1 MTRGERRKADPV
13 TIVGARARRVTAAAM
28 VVLTASS
35 AVSACGSGIDG
46 QVVSLYTAAG
56 DAATFTAVADR
67 CNSEFGGR
75 FQIQQF
81 SLPKGADDQRLQ
93 LARRVTGN
101 DRTLDVTASHGLLK
115 VALLH
120 HQ

>member
-1 MTRGERRKADPV
+1 MTPGERRKADV
-13 TIVGARARRVTAAAM
+13 VKIVGGRARSATAAAL
-28 VVLTASS
+28 VALTASS
-35 AVSACGSGIDG
+35 AVAACGSGVDG

-81 SLPKGADDQRLQ
+81 LSLI
-93 LARRVTGN
+93 
-101 DRTLDVTASHGLLK
+101 HI
-115 VALLH
+115 
-120 HQ
+120 